1 MDRKEYLE
9 ICQRNSACED
19 KETVLFGGIEYYPIS
34 YCLWFDKK
42 GAVMHSAIMTEKKS
56 GSELR
61 CLLED
66 VIPVVS

>member
-9 ICQRNSACED
+9 ICQRNAACED
-19 KETVLFGGIEYYPIS
+19 KQVVLFGGCEYYPVS

-42 GAVMHSAIMTEKKS
+42 GAIEHSAIMIEKKS
-56 GSELR
+56 GSEMR

-66 VIPVVS
+66 VVPALS